1 MEGKWKM
8 VQLSEKSKASLMESK
23 ALKQFRADLLAYRK
37 KPDSGE
43 IDDMSLPR
51 KKFFNQKLN

>member
-1 MEGKWKM
+1 M